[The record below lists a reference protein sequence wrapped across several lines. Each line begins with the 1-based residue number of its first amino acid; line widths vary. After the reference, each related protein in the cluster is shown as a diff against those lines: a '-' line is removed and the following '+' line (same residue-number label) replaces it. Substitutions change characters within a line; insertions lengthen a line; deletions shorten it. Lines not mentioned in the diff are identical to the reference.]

1 MHGSDMTRQ
10 RHSDSEIEHIV
21 GQYKAGTSATEI
33 SRTYGIHK
41 TTLYNWVSKADPTH
55 ATRQDR
61 MTALNAE
68 NERLK
73 LMLAE
78 TVLAMILE
86 RADIRADKAGQTD

>member
-1 MHGSDMTRQ
+1 MTRQ

-33 SRTYGIHK
+33 SRIHGIHK
-41 TTLYNWVSKADPTH
+41 TTLYNWVTKAEPNY

-61 MTALNAE
+61 MTALKAE

-73 LMLAE
+73 IMLAE
-78 TVLAMILE
+78 TVLEMILE
-86 RADIRADKAGQTD
+86 RAGIRAHKACDAD